1 MSSHRLAYAWTRRE
15 HHDGSHDHM
24 TDRCDPHLQIEVE
37 VHEQRYGQ
45 NYGDARLVRL
55 MLCEQHREAFDQRT
69 RNVRNDGLFLPLQ
82 KQRMISATADYV
94 GARTFFALAALAL
107 AFLTEATKT
116 SRRTAS
122 STSSRRHA
130 PPATVSE
137 LVL

>member
-1 MSSHRLAYAWTRRE
+1 
-15 HHDGSHDHM
+15 M

-82 KQRMISATADYV
+82 KQRMISAMQQTTSGHV
-94 GARTFFALAALAL
+94 P
-107 AFLTEATKT
+107 FL
-116 SRRTAS
+116 RLQ
-122 STSSRRHA
+122 HW
-130 PPATVSE
+130 P
-137 LVL
+137 